1 MQRRN
6 MDTSTPVLVFMWMT
20 GALVSFVFAA
30 IAIRTLTARFNV
42 FEIGIVRTAGGL
54 ALVAA
59 AAMLRPALMR
69 EILTSD
75 PTVHASRNI
84 VHAIGGIL
92 WTMAIG
98 LLPLATVF
106 SLEFTAPAWVAI
118 LAYPM
123 LGERI
128 GKRAVVGIAAGL
140 VGVLIILRPAPGS
153 VNLAALLPLA
163 AAFCFGL
170 SVLLTRRLTLTQ
182 PLVVIIFWMMAL
194 QLAFYGAGAFAI
206 GGHLPFAGDWPP
218 GTVVAMVALAC
229 AGLGSQVCLSR
240 ALQIGEATMVVPLD
254 FLRVPLIALI
264 GWMLYGEPLSVWIF
278 LGAACILAGITY
290 GLMPDRQTVAVRRP
304 RSAPAE

>member
-1 MQRRN
+1 MN
-6 MDTSTPVLVFMWMT
+6 TSTPVLVFMWMT

-30 IAIRTLTARFNV
+30 IAIRTLTSHFNV
-42 FEIGIVRTAGGL
+42 FEIGVVRTAGGL
-54 ALVAA
+54 AIIVGAA
-59 AAMLRPALMR
+59 FVRPGLLGD
-69 EILTSD
+69 ILASD
-75 PTVHASRNI
+75 ATIHAGRNVVHA
-84 VHAIGGIL
+84 VGGIL

-128 GKRAVVGIAAGL
+128 SRRAMIGIGAGL

-153 VNLAALLPLA
+153 VDLTALLPLG
-163 AAFCFGL
+163 AAFCFAM
-170 SVLLTRRLTLTQ
+170 SVLLTRRLALTETLVAI
-182 PLVVIIFWMMAL
+182 LFWMMTL
-194 QLAFYGAGAFAI
+194 QFAFFGAGALVM
-206 GGHLPFAGDWPP
+206 GGGTAFGGPWPD
-218 GTVVAMVALAC
+218 GALFAMVGLAC
-229 AGLGSQVCLSR
+229 AGLGSQLCLSR

-254 FLRVPLIALI
+254 FLRVPLIAMI
-264 GWMLYGEPLSVWIF
+264 GWLLYGEPLSVWIF

-290 GLMPDRQTVAVRRP
+290 GLMPDRSAVLARA